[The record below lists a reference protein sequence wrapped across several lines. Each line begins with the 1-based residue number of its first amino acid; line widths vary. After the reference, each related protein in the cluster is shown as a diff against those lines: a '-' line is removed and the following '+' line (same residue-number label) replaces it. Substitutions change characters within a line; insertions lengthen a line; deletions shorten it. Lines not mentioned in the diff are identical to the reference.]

1 MQISFESET
10 LSLEIPR
17 EIVLHVTPEKFEA
30 LAVANRDL
38 KLERTD
44 VKNKVIARLLFRS
57 NVLLDGRN

>member
-17 EIVLHVTPEKFEA
+17 EIVLHVTPEQFEA
-30 LAVANRDL
+30 IAVANRDL

-44 VKNKVIARLLFRS
+44 VKNKVIARLLFR
-57 NVLLDGRN
+57 

>member
-17 EIVLHVTPEKFEA
+17 KIVLHVTPEQFEA
-30 LAVANRDL
+30 IAVANRDL